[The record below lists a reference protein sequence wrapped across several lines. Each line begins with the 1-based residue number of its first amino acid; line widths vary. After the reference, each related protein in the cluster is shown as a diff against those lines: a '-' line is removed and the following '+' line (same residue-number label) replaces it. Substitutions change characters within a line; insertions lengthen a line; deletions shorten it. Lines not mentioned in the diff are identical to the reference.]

1 MFVKLCQP
9 KNREVDDVR
18 IWVLLLGTTYMSSSF
33 PIWSAILSCCGYL
46 VTSEDAEADKSS
58 FVSWQPHYRADWIRE
73 KGGLVCWKPILT
85 QLHLPENT
93 ILAPYLSGTSL
104 CGEWHRR
111 ILLHFSLFSCL
122 ELWSKVRF
130 THILKSSL
138 VNSKRNSYIHRSVN
152 QSINQSTNQNIGCCS
167 YMNNIKNIS
176 IESPSRRNHRI

>member
-73 KGGLVCWKPILT
+73 KEGLVCWKPILT

-111 ILLHFSLFSCL
+111 ILLHFSSFSCL
-122 ELWSKVRF
+122 ELWLKVRF
-130 THILKSSL
+130 THIMKSSSM
-138 VNSKRNSYIHRSVN
+138 NSKITLTLIN
-152 QSINQSTNQNIGCCS
+152 QSIKTSIFVQLWTIL
-167 YMNNIKNIS
+167 NNF
-176 IESPSRRNHRI
+176 